1 MITIYTGS
9 QWAAPLCV
17 VTLAVKGQHLLCCC
31 YAGTGSQ
38 GQTPLCVATLAVKK
52 GSFTVSFAFST
63 PPLPRHNGILYS
75 HNIST
80 TLAILSSRGE
90 KRKKE
95 KITGL
100 AKEVVGL
107 WYILDHIFML
117 QLLQQGDLS
126 NGCAGYTFWFPASHH
141 RKGSVQDLQ
150 QLNKRRKPVSYTHLR
165 AHETG

>member
-1 MITIYTGS
+1 MGSTLVCGYIGS
-9 QWAAPLCV
+9 QRSTPPVL
-17 VTLAVKGQHLLCCC
+17 LLCWNWKSRANPVVCG
-31 YAGTGSQ
+31 YPGSKERVIHSF
-38 GQTPLCVATLAVKK
+38 LC
-52 GSFTVSFAFST
+52 FFNP

-95 KITGL
+95 KRTGL

-150 QLNKRRKPVSYTHLR
+150 QLNKRRKQND
-165 AHETG
+165 